1 MNSKIIIIT
10 ILILVKVVG
19 VVSHARAEGL
29 ACSDGT
35 KYSYMT
41 PITCIYKYGAFT
53 KYEEF
58 LLDPNNPKYRCGKAS
73 TNKGKIQ

>member
-29 ACSDGT
+29 ACPDGT

-53 KYEEF
+53 EHQQF

-73 TNKGKIQ
+73 INKGKIQ